1 MNKNLLLTQKFHH
14 SEVIESI
21 NTMQIPSVHT
31 LNTSILSNVSY
42 LVSSKMNW
50 KKHNFNKQDLIDS
63 VNIFQ
68 NPALH
73 IPNIRRSSNA
83 HYCIS
88 FSKTAHNT
96 CQKEINQHQSTSKP
110 KEINNLS
117 ELSGPLKTLSY
128 PSLCTPSISKS
139 SNALDSYCQ

>member
-1 MNKNLLLTQKFHH
+1 
-14 SEVIESI
+14 
-21 NTMQIPSVHT
+21 
-31 LNTSILSNVSY
+31 
-42 LVSSKMNW
+42 MNW
-50 KKHNFNKQDLIDS
+50 KKHNFNTQDLNDS

-73 IPNIRRSSNA
+73 IPNISRSTNA

-96 CQKEINQHQSTSKP
+96 YQKEIDQHHSAFKP

-117 ELSGPLKTLSY
+117 EVSGSLKTLNY
-128 PSLCTPSISKS
+128 PSLCTPSITTS
-139 SNALDSYCQ
+139 SNAHDSYCH